1 MTSIKHQN
9 NNRASGGYTRD
20 FNRNHGSGAAAEPSA
35 CLFNNPHAKERAS
48 TSIDILVL
56 HAELAGVSRPRIPE
70 ASHPALKLSFNRPD
84 QDLSRPGLSRR
95 NKKICQD
102 SAAVLRIF
110 PCKISS
116 KKLKNKFK
124 TNSKKSQVDEFR
136 TRSNPCLQVELLA
149 LTVQLACTFPV
160 AVELHGHRQTKFRKC
175 KYKLSRT
182 HIDGTHYDTHTHTYT
197 HTHAHTHTRTRTRTH
212 THTHTHTHKH
222 QHRNTYTT
230 PSES

>member
-1 MTSIKHQN
+1 VLVFSITHTPK
-9 NNRASGGYTRD
+9 RGR
-20 FNRNHGSGAAAEPSA
+20 P
-35 CLFNNPHAKERAS
+35 PVW
-48 TSIDILVL
+48 IILVL

-116 KKLKNKFK
+116 KKFKNKFK

-136 TRSNPCLQVELLA
+136 TRSKSLFA
-149 LTVQLACTFPV
+149 
-160 AVELHGHRQTKFRKC
+160 G
-175 KYKLSRT
+175 
-182 HIDGTHYDTHTHTYT
+182 
-197 HTHAHTHTRTRTRTH
+197 
-212 THTHTHTHKH
+212 
-222 QHRNTYTT
+222 
-230 PSES
+230 